1 MEIFDVK
8 KIIDIVSEA
17 DKEVLK
23 IYKSLDFGL
32 EYKEDN
38 TPLTLADKVS
48 HNTII
53 KGLTKFYPAI
63 PVISE
68 EAERAPF
75 KERINWEYFWMVDP
89 LDGTKEFVKRN
100 GEFTINVAL
109 IHKGKPVLGVLSA
122 PVLGLIYYADIDKGA
137 FKKGKDGSIKPIR
150 ANINSGERI
159 SVVKSRSHS
168 SRLDKEI
175 LSGLGKVK
183 EITAGS
189 SLKFCYVAEG
199 TADIYLRGGR
209 TMEWDTAA
217 GHCIAETAGAE
228 IRSFRGSS
236 LRYNK
241 KSLLNEK
248 FVCFVP
254 SGKVTSALSRFIPDI
269 RKIQGNY

>member
-1 MEIFDVK
+1 MEMFGVK
-8 KIIDIVSEA
+8 KIVDIVSEA

-23 IYKSLDFGL
+23 IYKNADFGL

-53 KGLTKFYPAI
+53 KGLTELYPSI

-68 EAERAPF
+68 EAERTSF
-75 KERINWEYFWMVDP
+75 KERGNWEYFWLVDP

-100 GEFTINVAL
+100 GEFTVNVAL
-109 IHKGKPVLGVLSA
+109 IHKGKPVLGVLSV
-122 PVLGLIYYADIDKGA
+122 PVLGLVYYADVDKGV
-137 FKKGKDGSIKPIR
+137 FKKDKDGSVKPIR
-150 ANINSGERI
+150 ANISPGEEI
-159 SVVKSRSHS
+159 TVVKSRSHS

-175 LSGLGKVK
+175 LDGLGKVK

-217 GHCIAETAGAE
+217 GHCIAETAGAKVRRFDGTE
-228 IRSFRGSS
+228 
-236 LRYNK
+236 LNYNK
-241 KSLLNEK
+241 QSLLNEK
-248 FVCFVP
+248 FICFVP
-254 SGKVTSALSRFIPDI
+254 SGRVTSALSRAMPNILI
-269 RKIQGNY
+269 